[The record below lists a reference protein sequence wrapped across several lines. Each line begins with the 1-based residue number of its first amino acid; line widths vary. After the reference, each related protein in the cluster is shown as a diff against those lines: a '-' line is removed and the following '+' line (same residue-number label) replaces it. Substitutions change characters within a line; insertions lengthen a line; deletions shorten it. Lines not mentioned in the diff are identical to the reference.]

1 MQVNICL
8 LGLNH
13 KTAPV
18 EVREKLAF
26 SQEELS
32 EKLKEL
38 ISLTHVSEGV
48 ILSTCN
54 RVEIYYVSKDV
65 ARGKEEVERFLL
77 RDNEGWRNLLYFKH
91 GKEVPLHLF
100 SVASGLDS
108 MVLGEPQIL
117 GQVKDAYRE
126 ATKAKTTSTIL
137 NKLFHWAF
145 RAAKEVRRR
154 TKIGESAVSV
164 SYAAFELAKGIF
176 DTFQDKNLLMVG
188 AGEMIELA
196 LRYFAERGVGRIF
209 ITNRTFSR
217 AQELSE
223 EFGGEPIP
231 FELFKSYLHRM
242 DIVLTCTGA
251 MEPIVSRGDIERAMK
266 KRKGKP
272 MFIIDIAVPR
282 DVDED
287 AKHIDGVFLFDID
300 DLKEVVEKNLKERQK
315 EAVAGK
321 KIVEEEAE
329 KFMAWLGSLEAV
341 PVIVRV
347 KDFFEDVRRE
357 ELEEALGKLRN
368 LGERE
373 REVLNK
379 LTEAICNK
387 IFHRIAVAAKNG
399 DPRLREAISRIFLEE
414 GFDSKTRDKRE

>member
-1 MQVNICL
+1 MQGNICL

-26 SQEELS
+26 SQEELP
-32 EKLKEL
+32 KRLREL
-38 ISLTHVSEGV
+38 VSLPHISEGV

-54 RVEIYYVSKDV
+54 RVEVYYVSGDI

-77 RDNEGWRNLLYFKH
+77 RGNEEWKRYLYFKH

-126 ATKAKTTSTIL
+126 ATKARTTLTIL

-196 LRYFAERGVGRIF
+196 LRYFVDRGVGKIF

-217 AQELSE
+217 AEELCK

-231 FELFKSYLHRM
+231 FEVFKNYLHQM
-242 DIVLTCTGA
+242 DIVLTCTGS
-251 MEPIVSRGDIERAMK
+251 MEPIISREDIEKAMK

-272 MFIIDIAVPR
+272 IFIIDIAVPR
-282 DVDED
+282 DVDEG

-300 DLKEVVEKNLKERQK
+300 DLKEVVERNLKEREK
-315 EAVAGK
+315 EALSGR

-341 PVIVRV
+341 PIIVRV
-347 KDFFEDVRRE
+347 KDFFEEVRKE
-357 ELEEALGKLRN
+357 ELEEALGKLKG

-373 REVLNK
+373 KEVLDK

-414 GFDSKTRDKRE
+414 ELGSKVRDKRE